1 MKLPNIKYAGD
12 ISKFVEAADDP
23 FEFISYRKD
32 IDYFSDMTNFVSFV
46 KDVEVIVRGS
56 KEYSFFVETL
66 KKVYGL
72 NFCQVFS
79 NVVSDV
85 GVTVEMH
92 HGPIFTLFDI
102 IAVITNHY
110 IKRGYTITIMRI
122 ADKVIDLH
130 YEGLVQV
137 VMLAKTSHEAVH
149 NRDIFLNVNQGF
161 GNLDAFIK
169 RYTGDLEDE
178 QKYKIWNYI
187 NLCKSNQSFDTGIL
201 DVDHIKKF
209 VKLD

>member
-1 MKLPNIKYAGD
+1 MKLPNIKYCGD
-12 ISKFVEAADDP
+12 ISKFVEANDDP
-23 FEFISYRKD
+23 YECICYRKD
-32 IDYFSDMTNFVSFV
+32 IDYLMDASAFSAFV

-56 KEYSFFVETL
+56 KEYSFFVDII
-66 KKVYGL
+66 KRIYGL

-79 NVVSDV
+79 NVVSEQ

-102 IAVITNHY
+102 ASVVTNHY
-110 IKRGYTITIMRI
+110 SKRGYTVTTMRI

-149 NRDIFLNVNQGF
+149 NRDIFLNVNQGY

-169 RYTGDLEDE
+169 RYATDLEDE
-178 QKYKIWNYI
+178 QKYKIWNYVE
-187 NLCKSNQSFDTGIL
+187 LCKSNPSFDTGIL
-201 DVDHIKKF
+201 DLDHIKKY